1 MSSVS
6 DHVQLMKSQEKKY
19 DSVFNKREWL
29 YINDTTTQYDQGTSI
44 IETTSLSNN
53 SKFLD
58 YNSAYLT
65 VPLLVTLTSNASAI
79 TGIADTDTLPYSK
92 SIGFKQSFLSMINSI
107 TVDLNGQPMVQQ
119 NQLIDMYNHFRLL
132 TSESWNTQNRW
143 STIGFY
149 PDTVEQAGFSTDESI
164 YAPAGQPA
172 NNATLNLGLA
182 ERLRYILD
190 DAGETFS
197 EVTTSALSNLIL
209 KTELAKLYVSH
220 VSNVVAGTADT
231 KSPVVQYSVKATI
244 MLKDIHPLFEVIPI
258 SKSLNFKIQIF
269 WNNSVV
275 TATHDGTDW
284 TAQSSQYRA
293 YNGTL
298 PLMLNNFT
306 AGFASSEAGTLRA
319 SVYVGD
325 TCHDS
330 TQKTVTN
337 NGLTTGGVG
346 KQVELWVPA
355 YQMLPDVEMNYAQ
368 NHMRDV
374 SYFDYYQF
382 TLKNVA
388 SGESFNHLVS
398 NGISNLKAVLIIPQ
412 LNSLNN
418 NVNVFD
424 DGLPQLMGHI
434 NNFNVLVGGSNVL
447 HQDSRYTYQQ
457 FNNEFFNEFGINAN
471 QSTGMGS
478 SLIDF
483 SSWLKKPYYYVN
495 CSRVPL
501 EQQKSYRSLQ
511 IKGTN
516 SSVLSMDYVI
526 FAIYEK
532 SFQLDIVSGNIE
544 KTD

>member
-1 MSSVS
+1 MSSVA
-6 DHVQLMKSQEKKY
+6 DHVQLMKSQETKY
-19 DSVFNKREWL
+19 DTVFNKREWL
-29 YINDTTTQYDQGTSI
+29 SINDTTTQYDQGTSI
-44 IETTSLSNN
+44 IETTALSNN

-58 YNSAYLT
+58 YNSGYLS
-65 VPLLVTLTSNASAI
+65 VPLLVTLTSNVSAI
-79 TGIADTDTLPYSK
+79 TGIANTTALPYTK
-92 SIGFKQSFLSMINSI
+92 SVGFKQSFLSMINSI

-149 PDTVEQAGFSTDESI
+149 PDVAESAGFSTANSI
-164 YAPAGQPA
+164 YSPAEQPA
-172 NNATLNLGLA
+172 NNSTLNEGLA
-182 ERLRYILD
+182 ERLKYVLD
-190 DAGETFS
+190 DAGKTFS
-197 EVTTSALSNLIL
+197 GVDTSPLSNLIS

-220 VSNVVAGTADT
+220 VSNLTAGTAGT

-244 MLKDIHPLFEVIPI
+244 MLKDIHPLFEVMPI

-275 TATHDGTDW
+275 TATHDGTVW
-284 TAQSSQYRA
+284 TAQASQYRA

-306 AGFASSEAGTLRA
+306 DGFAGSATGALRA

-337 NGLTTGGVG
+337 NGLSTGGVG

-355 YQMLPDVEMNYAQ
+355 YQMLPDVEMSYAQ
-368 NHMRDV
+368 NHMRDI
-374 SYFDYYQF
+374 SYHDYYQYG
-382 TLKNVA
+382 LKNVA

-424 DGLPQLMGHI
+424 DGLPQLMAHI

-457 FNNEFFNEFGINAN
+457 FNNEFFHEFGINGN
-471 QSTGMGS
+471 QSSGLGS

-483 SSWLKKPYYYVN
+483 KGWLKKPYYYVN
-495 CSRVPL
+495 CSRVPM
-501 EQQKSYRSLQ
+501 EQQNAYRSLQ

-516 SSVLSMDYVI
+516 SSSLAVDYVI
-526 FAIYEK
+526 FAIYSK
-532 SFQLDIVSGNIE
+532 SFSLDVISGNIT

>member
-6 DHVQLMKSQEKKY
+6 DHVQLMKSQETKY

-58 YNSAYLT
+58 YNSGYLS

-79 TGIADTDTLPYSK
+79 TGIANVDILPYTK
-92 SIGFKQSFLSMINSI
+92 SVGFKQSFLSMINSI

-149 PDTVEQAGFSTDESI
+149 PDVAEEAGLSTADSI
-164 YAPAGQPA
+164 YAPAGQTA
-172 NNATLNLGLA
+172 NNDVLNLGLN
-182 ERLRYILD
+182 ERLGYILD
-190 DAGETFS
+190 DAGETFDS
-197 EVTTSALSNLIL
+197 VATSALSNLIS
-209 KTELAKLYVSH
+209 KVELAKLYVSH
-220 VSNVVAGTADT
+220 VSNKVTGTAT
-231 KSPVVQYSVKATI
+231 KSPAVQYSVKATI
-244 MLKDIHPLFEVIPI
+244 MLKDIHPLFEVMPI

-275 TATHDGTDW
+275 TATHDGTNF

-298 PLMLNNFT
+298 PLMLNNFVDGFT
-306 AGFASSEAGTLRA
+306 ASPAGVLRA

-325 TCHDS
+325 TCHDA
-330 TQKTVTN
+330 TQKTVTD
-337 NGLTTGGVG
+337 NGLSTGGVG

-368 NHMRDV
+368 NHLRDV

-398 NGISNLKAVLIIPQ
+398 NGISNLKAVLIVPQ
-412 LNSLNN
+412 LQSLNN
-418 NVNVFD
+418 TVNVFD

-457 FNNEFFNEFGINAN
+457 FNNEFFHEFGINGN
-471 QSTGMGS
+471 QSTGLGS

-483 SSWLKKPYYYVN
+483 KSWLKKPYYYVN
-495 CSRVPL
+495 CSRVPV
-501 EQQKSYRSLQ
+501 EQQKAYRSLQ

-516 SSVLSMDYVI
+516 ASALAMDYVI
-526 FAIYEK
+526 FALYEK
-532 SFQLDIVSGNIE
+532 NFQLDVINGNVT